1 MIQPKQLGYILL
13 NAGFEPW
20 FRYMFRVI
28 NNTPYICEPLH
39 EKLLAKIQ
47 DIIDG
52 KTTRLNLN
60 LCPRSSKTT
69 MLIWLV
75 VYTLTINP
83 KAQIIYTSFN
93 QDLLNSVARQVAE
106 IMKNPIYQAMYMQGF
121 SEQEEESDPVDDFWK
136 EYLKNT
142 TGKIQFSNRK
152 IITPQGGIVLFNSM
166 GSAITGFGAGC
177 RGQKGFTGFLAIDD
191 GDKPTEVRSQKIRE
205 KTHVYFQET
214 LLSRLNNPETPI
226 LNVQQR
232 LHIDDLSG
240 FLESKYGFEVFKFPL
255 LAEDGSCNLGNQYT
269 PERIKELQVDKY
281 TFSAQYQQEP
291 IILGG
296 GVIKHEWWRFYKDMY
311 DCAYRRIFIT
321 ADTAMKTKEWNDFT
335 AIEVWGLTNTNRLR
349 LLDMI
354 HGKFEIPE
362 LEQVMVS
369 LWEKWRMGIGTCR
382 CSSIIIED
390 KASGTQ
396 LIQTLMRKGGLPI
409 QRVIPEKDKYTRVQN
424 AIPQLAAGNIE
435 LPDNDLHP
443 LSKILIDEADAFTA
457 DDSHL
462 HDDTID
468 AFCYAVDSAFNSRGI
483 I

>member
-1 MIQPKQLGYILL
+1 MLEPKELGYVLL
-13 NAGFEPW
+13 NSGFEPW
-20 FRYMFRVI
+20 FRYMFRVV

-39 EKLLAKIQ
+39 TKLLAKIQ

-83 KAQIIYTSFN
+83 RSQIIYTSFN
-93 QDLLNSVARQVAE
+93 QDLLSSVARQVTE
-106 IMKNPIYQAMYMQGF
+106 IMKNPIYQAMYGQGF
-121 SEQEEESDPVDDFWK
+121 SEQEEEADPIDDFWK
-136 EYLKNT
+136 EYLRNT

-152 IITPQGGIVLFNSM
+152 IVTPQGGIVLFNSI

-240 FLESKYGFEVFKFPL
+240 FLESKYNFEVFKFPL
-255 LAEDGSCNLGNQYT
+255 LDADGKCNLGNQYT

-296 GVIKHEWWRFYKDMY
+296 GVIKHEWWRFYKDIY

-349 LLDMI
+349 LLDMV

-369 LWEKWRMGIGTCR
+369 LWEKWKMGIGTCR

>member
-1 MIQPKQLGYILL
+1 MLEPKELGYVLL
-13 NAGFEPW
+13 NSGFEPW

-39 EKLLAKIQ
+39 SKLLAKIQ

-83 KAQIIYTSFN
+83 RSQIIYTSFN
-93 QDLLNSVARQVAE
+93 QDLLSSVARQVAE
-106 IMKNPIYQAMYMQGF
+106 IMKNPIYQAMYGQGF
-121 SEQEEESDPVDDFWK
+121 SEQEEEADPIDDFWK
-136 EYLKNT
+136 EYLRNT

-152 IITPQGGIVLFNSM
+152 IVTPQGGIVLFNSM

-255 LAEDGSCNLGNQYT
+255 LAEDGTCNLGNQYT
-269 PERIKELQVDKY
+269 EERIKELQVDKY

-311 DCAYRRIFIT
+311 DCMYRRIFIT

-335 AIEVWGLTNTNRLR
+335 AIGVWGLTANNRLR
-349 LLDMI
+349 MLDLV
-354 HGKFEIPE
+354 HGKFEIVE
-362 LEQVMVS
+362 LEQAMLA
-369 LWEKWRMGIGTCR
+369 LWEKWKIGIGTCR

-409 QRVIPEKDKYTRVQN
+409 MRIIPEHDKYTRVQN
-424 AIPQLAAGNIE
+424 ALPQLAAGNIE
-435 LPDNDLHP
+435 LPNNDQDP
-443 LSKILIDEADAFTA
+443 LSKLLIDEADAFTA

-462 HDDTID
+462 HDDLVD
-468 AFCYAVDSAFNSRGI
+468 MWCYAVDSAFNSRGI